1 KVNVNPT
8 PLPTI
13 TGTNS
18 ICLGAVNIAY
28 TTQAGMTGYN
38 WTVSAGGTITAGAGT
53 NTITLTWNTLGSQTV
68 GVNYTSILG
77 CTAATPSIM
86 NVTVNPMPAPVI
98 TGNGSMCVSSGYYD
112 YATQT
117 GMTNYTWSISPGGTI
132 LFGTGTNLVTVTW
145 DVPGPQW
152 LKVNY
157 TNSSGCTATAPTQL
171 NIMVNPL
178 PGAAGTVLGSVS
190 VCAGAA
196 GVNYSTTLIPDAVT
210 YVWSLPMGAS
220 IASGSGTNSILVD
233 FGPNAQPGDVTVYGN
248 NLCGNGT
255 LSASLQVAVSALPG
269 NAGTPTGEEEV
280 CQGDTGVIYYVSP
293 IANAVYYIW
302 EITGGGVIT
311 TGNGTNSIRAKF
323 PVGPATC
330 GITVYASN
338 ACGAG
343 LISGLRSVLVNALPP
358 VPVVTQNGNQLVSS
372 APFGNQW
379 YFNGILIAGA
389 DQATLT
395 PDKSGAYSV
404 IVTLSGCSSEASDG
418 FFYVMT
424 GTASPE
430 PFSVKVYPVPNDG
443 LFRVD
448 LNGGKP
454 ELVRLSVLNGLGQKI
469 YEHQGIEL
477 SGERQHKVDLRP
489 VPPGVYTLILESGT
503 YRVIRKIVVDGN

>member
-53 NTITLTWNTLGSQTV
+53 NTITVTWNTLGSQTV
-68 GVNYTSILG
+68 GVNYASILG

-117 GMTNYTWSISPGGTI
+117 GMTNYLWTISPGGTI

-152 LKVNY
+152 LKVSY

-178 PGAAGTVLGSVS
+178 PGAAGAVLGSVS

-233 FGPNAQPGDVTVYGN
+233 FDPNAQPGDVTVYGN

-255 LSASLQVAVSALPG
+255 LSASLHVAVSALPG
-269 NAGTPTGEEEV
+269 NAGTPTGEEVV

-323 PVGPATC
+323 PVGPVTC

-343 LISGLRSVLVNALPP
+343 LISGVRSVLVNALPP
-358 VPVVTQNGNQLVSS
+358 VPVITQNGNQLMSS

-379 YFNGILIAGA
+379 YFNGTLIAGA
-389 DQATLT
+389 DQATFT
-395 PDKSGAYSV
+395 PDQSGAYT
-404 IVTLSGCSSEASDG
+404 VTVTMSGCSSAASDG

-424 GTASPE
+424 GINNLE
-430 PFSVKVYPVPNDG
+430 PVKVKVYPVPNDG
-443 LFRVD
+443 YFRVYV
-448 LNGGKP
+448 NSPTP
-454 ELVRLSVLNGLGQKI
+454 ERATLSVLNGLGEKI
-469 YEHQGIEL
+469 LELPGIEL
-477 SGERQHKVDLRP
+477 NGDTEQTIDLRP
-489 VPPGVYTLILESGT
+489 VPAGVYML
-503 YRVIRKIVVDGN
+503 VIEGETARIVRKVVVH